1 MTKIKICGLFRPE
14 DIEAVNL
21 YQPDFAGFIINFPK
35 SHRNISPAD
44 LKQLKSK
51 LDPRIKSVGV
61 FVDRPL
67 KEVRNLLEEGIID
80 IAQLHGSEDSDY
92 IKALQTGGNE
102 VWKAFEIQDRSDLER
117 AIGSPADK
125 ILLDAGKGQG
135 RTFSWDILSGLKMDY
150 ILAGGLHSGNVEQA
164 IRSLHPL
171 GLDISSGVE
180 SDGLKDAKKIEE
192 VIQIVRGIQ

>member
-21 YQPDFAGFIINFPK
+21 YQSDYAGFIINFPK
-35 SHRNISPAD
+35 SHRNISPAV

-192 VIQIVRGIQ
+192 VIRIVRGIQ

>member
-21 YQPDFAGFIINFPK
+21 YQSDYAGFIINFPK
-35 SHRNISPAD
+35 SHRNISPAV

-92 IKALQTGGNE
+92 IKALQMGGYE

-117 AIGSPADK
+117 AIESPADK

-192 VIQIVRGIQ
+192 VIRIVRGIQ

>member
-192 VIQIVRGIQ
+192 VIRIVRGIQ

>member
-35 SHRNISPAD
+35 SHRNISPAV

-192 VIQIVRGIQ
+192 VIRIVRGIQ

>member
-67 KEVRNLLEEGIID
+67 KEVRNLLEEGTID

-180 SDGLKDAKKIEE
+180 SDGLKDAKKIEV
-192 VIQIVRGIQ
+192 VIRIVRGIQ

>member
-67 KEVRNLLEEGIID
+67 KEVRNLLEEGTID

-192 VIQIVRGIQ
+192 VIRIVRGIL

>member
-92 IKALQTGGNE
+92 IKALQTGGYE
-102 VWKAFEIQDRSDLER
+102 VWKAIEIQDRSDLER

-192 VIQIVRGIQ
+192 VIRIVRGIQ

>member
-67 KEVRNLLEEGIID
+67 KEVRNLLEEGTID

-92 IKALQTGGNE
+92 IKALQTGGYE
-102 VWKAFEIQDRSDLER
+102 VWKAIEIQDRSDLER

-192 VIQIVRGIQ
+192 VIRIVRGIQ

>member
-67 KEVRNLLEEGIID
+67 KEVRNLLEEGTID

-192 VIQIVRGIQ
+192 VIRIVRGIQ

>member
-1 MTKIKICGLFRPE
+1 M
-14 DIEAVNL
+14 
-21 YQPDFAGFIINFPK
+21 
-35 SHRNISPAD
+35 
-44 LKQLKSK
+44 
-51 LDPRIKSVGV
+51 
-61 FVDRPL
+61 
-67 KEVRNLLEEGIID
+67 
-80 IAQLHGSEDSDY
+80 
-92 IKALQTGGNE
+92 GGYE

-117 AIGSPADK
+117 AIESPADK

-192 VIQIVRGIQ
+192 VIRIVRGIQ

>member
-21 YQPDFAGFIINFPK
+21 YQSDYAGFIINFPK
-35 SHRNISPAD
+35 SHRNISPAV

>member
-21 YQPDFAGFIINFPK
+21 YQSDYAGFIINFPK

-67 KEVRNLLEEGIID
+67 KEVRNLLEEGTID

-192 VIQIVRGIQ
+192 VIRIVRGIQ

>member
-125 ILLDAGKGQG
+125 ILLDTGKGQG